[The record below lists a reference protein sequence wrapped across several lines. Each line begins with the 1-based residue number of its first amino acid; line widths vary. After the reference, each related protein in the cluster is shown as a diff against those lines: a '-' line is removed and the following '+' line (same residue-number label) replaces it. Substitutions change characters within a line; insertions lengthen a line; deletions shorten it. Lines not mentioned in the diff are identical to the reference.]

1 MIKKRVF
8 HVFLLLS
15 LFLISTT
22 FLPAIIAYGTNPN
35 DPKLL
40 DQWGWYNIFA
50 DVAYS
55 NGYRGNSS
63 IIVAVI
69 DTGIDLDH
77 PDLQGNIFIN
87 QAEYSGTAD
96 FDDDGN
102 GFKDDIYGWNFVIG
116 QNDSDVSDNDGH
128 GSHCAGIIA
137 AIDNTIGVCG
147 IAPDVTILPIKVIET
162 ESGDL
167 SVLADAIDYAVMMNA
182 SVISMSIGAATPGGA
197 TKIAIDT
204 AISNAYASG
213 VVLVAAAGNDEAN
226 DVSYPAEHLDVIA
239 VAAVTKSNEHAP
251 YSNYGNEIEIAAPGG
266 YSNAIISTDNEADYI
281 GKAGTSMATPHVAGV
296 IALIKQWNST
306 LTPDQIRQRINET
319 ADDLGTPG
327 KDVYT
332 GAGLINAAGC
342 LGLPKV
348 HTYDPFIGWLLQN
361 LWWIAL
367 IVIAIVILII
377 YSLVKKPK
385 TPKYESSYDY
395 SSSPAY
401 Y

>member
-1 MIKKRVF
+1 MIKKRFF

-35 DPKLL
+35 DPMLL
-40 DQWGWYNIFA
+40 DQWGWYNIYA

-77 PDLQGNIFIN
+77 PDLQANIYTN
-87 QAEYSGTAD
+87 WAEVNGTPLV
-96 FDDDGN
+96 DDDGN
-102 GFKDDIYGWNFVIG
+102 GYPDDEHGWNFVIG

-147 IAPDVTILPIKVIET
+147 IAPDVTILPLKVIET

-167 SVLADAIDYAVMMNA
+167 SVLAYAIDYAVMMNA
-182 SVISMSIGAATPGGA
+182 SVISMSIGASGSTS
-197 TKIAIDT
+197 AINT
-204 AISNAYASG
+204 SISNAYAAG
-213 VVLVAAAGNDEAN
+213 IVLVAAAGNDEAA
-226 DVSYPAEHLDVIA
+226 DVSYPADHPDVIA

-266 YSNAIISTDNEADYI
+266 YSNAIMSTDNEGDYI
-281 GKAGTSMATPHVAGV
+281 GNGGTSMATPHVAGV
-296 IALIKQWNST
+296 VALIKQWNST
-306 LTPDQIRQRINET
+306 LTPDQIRQRINDT

-327 KDVYT
+327 KDDYT

-348 HTYDPFIGWLLQN
+348 HTYDPTIGWLLAN

-367 IVIAIVILII
+367 IVVGIIILII
-377 YSLVKKPK
+377 YSVVKKPK
-385 TPKYESSYDY
+385 TPKYESSSDY